1 MPSVSLFTL
10 GSRLHK
16 MTQPFDQASIDY
28 YDENSRAFVV
38 DTAQVNMGQLYESF
52 LSCIPE
58 GGRILDLGCGSG
70 RDTKYF
76 MDQSYEVVAIDASEK
91 MVEATKRLANA
102 NVLQLRFDQ
111 INFEN
116 EFDGIWACASL
127 LHVPE
132 TALKNILEL
141 CLQAL
146 RPTGVIYASF
156 KYGNAQRFERGRLF
170 TDFNEEKLSGLVAT
184 LRSNLKLSH
193 WVTQDTRPDRN
204 NEKWINAIITL

>member
-1 MPSVSLFTL
+1 
-10 GSRLHK
+10 
-16 MTQPFDQASIDY
+16 MTQPFDQASINY
-28 YDENSRAFVV
+28 YDENSRAFVA
-38 DTAQVNMGQLYESF
+38 DTAEVDMGQLYEPF
-52 LSCIPE
+52 LSGIPE

-76 MDQSYEVVAIDASEK
+76 MDKSYEVVAIDASEK

-102 NVLQLRFDQ
+102 VVLQLRFDQ
-111 INFEN
+111 INFKN

-132 TALKNILEL
+132 TALKNVLEL

-156 KYGNAQRFERGRLF
+156 KHGSGQRFERGRFF
-170 TDFNEEKLSGLVAT
+170 TDFNEEKLITLVTSLGSA
-184 LRSNLKLSH
+184 SVLSH
-193 WVTQDTRPDRN
+193 WITQDVRSDRN
-204 NEKWINAIITL
+204 NQKWINAIIKINKRT

>member
-1 MPSVSLFTL
+1 MP
-10 GSRLHK
+10 
-16 MTQPFDQASIDY
+16 QPFDQASINY

-38 DTAQVNMGQLYESF
+38 DTAQVDMGQLYEPF
-52 LSCIPE
+52 LSCVPE

-76 MDQSYEVVAIDASEK
+76 MDQSYDVVAIDASEK
-91 MVEATKRLANA
+91 MVEATKRLADA

-111 INFEN
+111 MNFEN

-132 TALKNILEL
+132 TALKNVLEL

-146 RPTGVIYASF
+146 RSTGVIYASF

>member
-1 MPSVSLFTL
+1 MP
-10 GSRLHK
+10 
-16 MTQPFDQASIDY
+16 QPFDQASINY

-38 DTAQVNMGQLYESF
+38 DTAQVDMGQLYEPF
-52 LSCIPE
+52 LSCVPE

-76 MDQSYEVVAIDASEK
+76 MDQSYDVVAIDASEK
-91 MVEATKRLANA
+91 MVEATKRLTNA

-156 KYGNAQRFERGRLF
+156 KYGSAQRFERGRLF
-170 TDFNEEKLSGLVAT
+170 TDVNEQKLSGLIAT
-184 LRSNLKLSH
+184 LRSSLTFSY
-193 WVTQDTRPDRN
+193 WVTQDVRPDRN
-204 NEKWINAIITL
+204 NEKWINAIIKKRT

>member
-1 MPSVSLFTL
+1 
-10 GSRLHK
+10 
-16 MTQPFDQASIDY
+16 MTQPFDQASINY

-38 DTAQVNMGQLYESF
+38 DTAQVDMGQLYEPF
-52 LSCIPE
+52 LNCIPE

-76 MDQSYEVVAIDASEK
+76 MDKSYEVVAIDASEK

-111 INFEN
+111 MKFEN

-132 TALKNILEL
+132 TALKNVLEL
-141 CLQAL
+141 CLHAL

-156 KYGNAQRFERGRLF
+156 KYGSAQRFERGRLF
-170 TDFNEEKLSGLVAT
+170 TDFNEEKLNVLVSSLAHDLT
-184 LRSNLKLSH
+184 LNH
-193 WVTQDTRPDRN
+193 WVTQDARPDRN
-204 NEKWINAIITL
+204 NEQWINALINLLG